1 MIFIV
6 SLGFLI
12 KASDLFVVSAE
23 KIGLALGVSPF
34 IIGVTIVA
42 FGTSLPELA
51 TSIASVYAGS
61 SQIVIGNVVGSN
73 ITNILLII
81 GVVSIVG
88 KGIDL
93 NYNIMEIDMPL
104 LLTSALLMWFALMD
118 GHLDYFEVGLFLV
131 SLGIFLLYSI
141 KKKRIAVEDGD
152 VLKVS
157 YFLYLIIAG
166 LVIYFSADYVIY
178 GLKGIAELANIDES
192 VISLG
197 ALALG
202 TSLPELVVSIAA
214 IKRKNHSIAVGNVV
228 GSNIFN
234 TYGVLGVSS
243 LFGSLAIPKGFL
255 EVSIP
260 MMVGIT
266 ILFGFVMAL
275 RKVSKWEGY
284 MLLILYLFFL
294 YSLTKIS
301 PVIN

>member
-1 MIFIV
+1 MV
-6 SLGFLI
+6 SLALLI
-12 KASDLFVVSAE
+12 KASDIFVTSAE

-81 GVVSIVG
+81 GVVAIVG

-104 LLTSALLMWFALMD
+104 LISSAFLMWFALMD
-118 GHLDYFEVGLFLV
+118 GHIDYFEVALFLSALAV
-131 SLGIFLLYSI
+131 FLLYSI
-141 KKKRIAVEDGD
+141 RKKRIEVIDD
-152 VLKVS
+152 KKLKAS
-157 YFLYLIIAG
+157 YFIWL
-166 LVIYFSADYVIY
+166 LVSGVLIYFSADYVIY
-178 GLKGIAELANIDES
+178 GLKGIAQGMNIDES

-202 TSLPELVVSIAA
+202 TSLPELVVSLAA
-214 IKRKNHSIAVGNVV
+214 IRRKNHSIAVGNVV

-234 TYGVLGVSS
+234 TYGVLGVAS
-243 LFGSLAIPKGFL
+243 LFGTLKMPPEIL
-255 EVSIP
+255 HYSIP
-260 MMVGIT
+260 MMLGVT
-266 ILFGFVMAL
+266 IMFAFVILL
-275 RKVSKWEGY
+275 RKVSEWEGFI
-284 MLLILYLFFL
+284 LLIFYIFFL
-294 YSLTKIS
+294 YSLGHMGMG
-301 PVIN
+301 

>member
-1 MIFIV
+1 MFIV
-6 SLGFLI
+6 SLAFLI
-12 KASDLFVVSAE
+12 KASDMFVSSAE

-81 GVVSIVG
+81 GVVAIVG
-88 KGIDL
+88 GGINLD
-93 NYNIMEIDMPL
+93 YNIMEIDMPL
-104 LLTSALLMWFALMD
+104 LLSSAFLMWFTLMD
-118 GHLDYFEVGLFLV
+118 GHLDYFEVGLYIV
-131 SLGIFLLYSI
+131 ALGVFLLYSI
-141 KKKRIAVEDGD
+141 KKKRILVADDDE
-152 VLKVS
+152 LKVS
-157 YFLYLIIAG
+157 YFLYLLLAGII
-166 LVIYFSADYVIY
+166 IYFSADYVIY
-178 GLKGIAELANIDES
+178 GLKGIAEFMKIDES

-202 TSLPELVVSIAA
+202 TSLPELVVSLAA
-214 IKRKNHSIAVGNVV
+214 IARKNHSIAVGNVV

-243 LFGSLAIPKGFL
+243 LFGTLAIPKVIL
-255 EVSIP
+255 QVSIP

-266 ILFGFVMAL
+266 VLFGFVMAL

-294 YSLTKIS
+294 YSLTKIA
-301 PVIN
+301 PAIN